1 MRNKLLSR
9 LALGVVATGSLLAPQ
24 AASALDF
31 TFSFE
36 GVTGLIQNL
45 VDNQINACN
54 GTDSCVVEVT
64 GGLPAAGLGT
74 YTYTYGTGFTVSGG
88 VIQEGWDLDF
98 PFWTG
103 VRVRDSASAEIDAAS
118 EEFDFFGSAEIDIIG
133 SVGTFSVYMDALG
146 QELWYGSR
154 GPVSFAAFQA
164 PSSSVPGPLPL
175 FGAAAAFGLSRKLRK
190 RIKDSANCVSS
201 SYTI

>member
-1 MRNKLLSR
+1 VRNKLLAR
-9 LALGVVATGSLLAPQ
+9 LALGVVATASLLAPQ
-24 AASALDF
+24 AASALGF

-88 VIQEGWDLDF
+88 VIQEGWGLDF
-98 PFWTG
+98 PFWIG
-103 VRVRDSASAEIDAAS
+103 VRVRDAAS
-118 EEFDFFGSAEIDIIG
+118 EEFDFFGSAEIDIFG

-154 GPVSFAAFQA
+154 GPVSFAAVQA
-164 PSSSVPGPLPL
+164 PSPSVPGPLPL

-190 RIKDSANCVSS
+190 SIKDSANCVSS